1 MPSLRKRKEASR
13 PPAADKL
20 LQAGLDA
27 LGEGFALFDPVHK
40 LVRCNKQFAALSGYP
55 TKLCRPG
62 ATLDALLRF
71 AAERGDFG
79 AGDTTALVT
88 ARLKHIAAGGGTIE
102 SGNTARTGVVIRHRR
117 LAKGYVLLTC
127 ADKRDVRAAED
138 AMRANEE
145 RFALVTAAA
154 TEGYYDWDVVNDQLY
169 VSPQL
174 NLMFGF
180 EAGYLK
186 SRTWNDRV
194 VTDDYGTYRRALL
207 DHFKQRTTRLQCEYR
222 IRLATGEVRWVADRA
237 TAVRRADGRAIR
249 LVGAVSDITAEKA
262 LAAALKDSEA
272 RYAHALAAIG
282 EGLYEWDIV
291 NDKTFYSPGVHR
303 EMDIPERELQTPQD
317 WIRRIHPDDL
327 PRFRA
332 ATREHLRGLTP
343 RFESEVRY
351 RASDGSWRWAR
362 QHGLVVRDAE
372 GRAIRLI
379 GSTGDITQSKQLAE
393 ALVQAEARLQA
404 AVEAASEGFV
414 VWDEN
419 DRLVT
424 CNSVYRNFF
433 RGAEHL
439 VSPGNTFETIIRAGY
454 DRGMFPDAGSEFD
467 TWFDGLQASRHSH
480 SGHREQHVFDRQ
492 WLLISD
498 RALSSGG
505 VVSVY
510 ADITENKRR
519 ELELADAVTRLG
531 SARDELTRARTQ
543 LIEAIEAIS
552 EGFVLFDANDRLILH
567 NSRFREFYAP
577 VAHVIREGV
586 SFREMLTETVRGGLL
601 TTVDRPPEEWLE
613 WRLSLH
619 RNQTTPLELKLSDGR
634 WLSVSERRTLEGG
647 VVGIYADITTL
658 KEREEE
664 LSQTVASLAV
674 ARDAAEEALERQTAT
689 ADILKV
695 IASSPTDVQ
704 PVLEAVGKAAQ
715 SFCGAEDVLV
725 LLREGKNWLIAGHE
739 GPMTAEV
746 GARQQLSRQTAPG
759 QAMLDGVTTHFP
771 DIAALD
777 PVEFAAAHE
786 FARRHGFRAALAA
799 PMLREGAPIGAIAL
813 RRPEAGAF
821 TPQQIELLETFAAQ
835 AVIAIENVRLFTELR
850 EALEQ
855 QTATSEILRAIS
867 QSPTDVQPVL
877 DVVVIAARR
886 FCGASDALI
895 MLRDGT
901 ESVVAAHEGPIPA
914 ALGLRRPISRSSI
927 TGRSVVDASTVHVGD
942 ITLLDEAEFAEA
954 IAMSR
959 EFNWRAAVAVPMMR
973 EGVAVGSIL
982 LRKPEQGDFK
992 PRQIELLESFA
1003 AQAVI
1008 AIENVRLFT
1017 ELRDSL
1023 ERLKAAQ
1030 ANLIQSEKMASLGQL
1045 TAGIAHE
1052 IKNPLNFVNNF
1063 AGLSVELLDEL
1074 KEAAQPV
1081 LAGMSENARVE
1092 FGETIEM
1099 ISSNLEKIAEHG
1111 KRADG
1116 IVKSM
1121 LSHSRGGTGDW
1132 QQSNINGLVEEALN
1146 LAYHGARAQD
1156 KEFNVTLERDF
1167 APEARPIEVVPQ
1179 DVTRVF
1185 LNLFGNGFY
1194 AATKRR
1200 LGGANSDYQPTLK
1213 VSTRELGE
1221 AVEISVRDNGIGISP
1236 EVRGKLF
1243 QPFFTTK
1250 PTGEGTGLG
1259 LSISYDIVAQQHG
1272 GTIEVESEPGQYTEI
1287 TVRLP
1292 RGRRVTQPGKS

>member
-13 PPAADKL
+13 PSAADEQ
-20 LQAGLDA
+20 LQESLDA
-27 LGEGFALFDPVHK
+27 LGEGFALFDSVHT
-40 LVRCNKQFAALSGYP
+40 LVRCNKQFAALSSYP
-55 TKLCRPG
+55 ARLCRPG
-62 ATLDALLRF
+62 ATLDALLQF

-79 AGDTTALVT
+79 AGDRTALVT
-88 ARLKHIAAGGGTIE
+88 ERLKHIAAGDGTIE
-102 SGNTARTGVVIRHRR
+102 ACDVTRAVVVVRHRR
-117 LAKGYVLLTC
+117 LAEGYVLLTC
-127 ADKRDVRAAED
+127 TDKRDVHAAKE
-138 AMRANEE
+138 AMRATEE
-145 RFALVTAAA
+145 RFALVAAAA
-154 TEGYYDWDVVNDQLY
+154 TEGYYDWDIVNDQLY

-174 NLMFGF
+174 NRMFGF

-194 VTDDYGTYRRALL
+194 VDDDSEIYRRALL
-207 DHFKQRTTRLQCEYR
+207 DHFKQRTARLQCEYR
-222 IRLATGEVRWVADRA
+222 IRLASGEVRWVADRA
-237 TAVRRADGRAIR
+237 TAVHGIDGRAIR
-249 LVGAVSDITAEKA
+249 LVGAVSDVTAEKA

-272 RYAHALAAIG
+272 RYAHALDAIG

-291 NDKTFYSPGVHR
+291 NDKTFYSPGVRR
-303 EMDIPERELQTPQD
+303 EVDIPESELQTPQD
-317 WIRRIHPDDL
+317 WIQRIHPDDL
-327 PRFRA
+327 PRFQA
-332 ATREHLRGLTP
+332 ATRDHLRGLTP

-351 RASDGSWRWAR
+351 RASDGRWRWAR

-372 GRAIRLI
+372 GRAVRLI

-393 ALVQAEARLQA
+393 ALAQAEARLQA

-414 VWDEN
+414 VWDKD

-433 RGAEHL
+433 RGAEQL

-454 DRGMFPDAGSEFD
+454 DRGMFSDAGSDFD
-467 TWFDGLQASRHSH
+467 AWFARLQASRHNH
-480 SGHREQHVFDRQ
+480 SGHREQHVFDGQ
-492 WLLISD
+492 WLLVSD

-531 SARDELTRARTQ
+531 NSRDELNRARTQ

-552 EGFVLFDANDRLILH
+552 EGFVLFDANDRLIVH

-586 SFREMLTETVRGGLL
+586 SFREMLTETVRSGLMS
-601 TTVDRPPEEWLE
+601 TVDRPPEEWLE

-619 RNQTTPLELKLSDGR
+619 RNQTAPLDLRLSDGR
-634 WLSVSERRTLEGG
+634 WLSVNERRTLEGG
-647 VVGIYADITTL
+647 VVGIYADITSL

-664 LSQTVASLAV
+664 LSQTATSLAV
-674 ARDAAEEALERQTAT
+674 ARDDAEAALERQMAT

-695 IASSPTDVQ
+695 IASSPTDIQ
-704 PVLEAVGKAAQ
+704 PVLDAVVKAALR
-715 SFCGAEDVLV
+715 FCGAPDAVIALRDDDIMHYAKHSGALGSPVDDHNPLDRTRTAGRAILEGRTIHIADITGADGEEFTKSREDAPKYGFKALV
-725 LLREGKNWLIAGHE
+725 
-739 GPMTAEV
+739 
-746 GARQQLSRQTAPG
+746 S
-759 QAMLDGVTTHFP
+759 
-771 DIAALD
+771 
-777 PVEFAAAHE
+777 
-786 FARRHGFRAALAA
+786 A
-799 PMLREGAPIGAIAL
+799 PMLREGVAIG
-813 RRPEAGAF
+813 
-821 TPQQIELLETFAAQ
+821 
-835 AVIAIENVRLFTELR
+835 
-850 EALEQ
+850 
-855 QTATSEILRAIS
+855 
-867 QSPTDVQPVL
+867 
-877 DVVVIAARR
+877 
-886 FCGASDALI
+886 C
-895 MLRDGT
+895 
-901 ESVVAAHEGPIPA
+901 
-914 ALGLRRPISRSSI
+914 
-927 TGRSVVDASTVHVGD
+927 
-942 ITLLDEAEFAEA
+942 
-954 IAMSR
+954 
-959 EFNWRAAVAVPMMR
+959 
-973 EGVAVGSIL
+973 IL
-982 LRKPEQGDFK
+982 LRKPDAGAFT
-992 PRQIELLESFA
+992 PRQIELLETFA

-1063 AGLSVELLDEL
+1063 AGLSVELLGEL
-1074 KEAAQPV
+1074 KEAAQPI
-1081 LAGMSENARVE
+1081 LAGMSEDARAE
-1092 FGETIEM
+1092 FGETIEL
-1099 ISSNLEKIAEHG
+1099 ITSNLDKIAEHG

-1132 QQSNINGLVEEALN
+1132 QASNINALVEEALN

-1156 KEFNVTLERDF
+1156 NQFNIALERDF
-1167 APEARPIEVVPQ
+1167 AAGVQPIELVPQ

-1194 AATKRR
+1194 AANKRR
-1200 LGGANSDYQPTLK
+1200 RNGAEAGYQPTLK
-1213 VSTRELGE
+1213 VSTRDLGE
-1221 AVEISVRDNGIGISP
+1221 AVEIRVRDNGTGIP
-1236 EVRGKLF
+1236 QDVRAKLF

-1259 LSISYDIVAQQHG
+1259 LSISYDIVTQQHG
-1272 GTIEVESEPGQYTEI
+1272 GSIDVESEPGSFTEF
-1287 TVRLP
+1287 TVCLP
-1292 RGRRVTQPGKS
+1292 RRRRVA